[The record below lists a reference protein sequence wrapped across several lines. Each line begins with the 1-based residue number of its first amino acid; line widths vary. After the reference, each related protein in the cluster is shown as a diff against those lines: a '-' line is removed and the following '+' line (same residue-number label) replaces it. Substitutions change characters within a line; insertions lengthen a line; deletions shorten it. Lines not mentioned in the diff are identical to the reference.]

1 MQLCGLGEVI
11 TNPVGCF
18 RAELEVDGICK
29 THRIVVVNDKDMV
42 YDALLGFDLMSKFSV
57 KLSPKGFNFSELE
70 GESEEKNKMS
80 DIYSTAAME
89 PEIDVPHQFKNQVKE
104 LIKNSIHN
112 GAPAECPVMMKITPD
127 GEIAPFRQAPSRLA
141 IAEEEDVNK
150 QINECVGKRVQL
162 IELLRKVRMSEMD
175 RAAAGRS
182 P

>member
-18 RAELEVDGICK
+18 RAELDGICK

-42 YDALLGFDLMSKFSV
+42 YDVLLGFDLMSKFSV
-57 KLSPKGFNFSELE
+57 KLSPEGFNFSELE
-70 GESEEKNKMS
+70 GELEKNNKMS

-127 GEIAPFRQAPSRLA
+127 GCYR
-141 IAEEEDVNK
+141 
-150 QINECVGKRVQL
+150 
-162 IELLRKVRMSEMD
+162 
-175 RAAAGRS
+175 
-182 P
+182 